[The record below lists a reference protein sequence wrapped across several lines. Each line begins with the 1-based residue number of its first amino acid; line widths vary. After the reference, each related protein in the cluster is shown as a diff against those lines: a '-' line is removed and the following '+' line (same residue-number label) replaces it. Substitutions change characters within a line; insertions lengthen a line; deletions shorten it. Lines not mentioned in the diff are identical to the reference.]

1 MEKYSSKLSSAVS
14 AESWP
19 EECVHTNRK
28 PWFRVATHLGSGE
41 NSDVFAL
48 GHRDRDSWRSDDD
61 DGSSGSGSGSSSDAE
76 CSDTSCSH
84 CGDGEGSM
92 EQDDEEEG
100 TGEEEEGEG
109 EEEQEEEEEDE
120 DEEEDE
126 EGEFDNLQRQRRRR
140 RNGDAVEADA
150 VPSNLEEVRIFRPL
164 KLGRSQLVVKVFDH
178 LDEDTCFA
186 VWDSTADKA
195 VVVLH
200 SELDCED
207 FVRKEG
213 LAASPELYIREMPAV
228 YARDNAVGLTAFDNE
243 SIVHLLLSDLAG
255 DYTPHITEATDALR
269 WRNTGYL
276 VMERIACTLED
287 LLFKVCGNATSDL
300 RRGFKNAATVER
312 VTKEAVVSIVFQ
324 ALFALAFMQDACK
337 LKHHDLHTN
346 NVFIKEITADT
357 TFRGGALNDAAW
369 FHYHLHGQDFF
380 VPNCGLLAKIGDFGM
395 ASLDVHGKRLG
406 RTDIALFNDN
416 PKKWGAWSTE
426 LDGNEGYDTQLLFAD
441 TRSTCKDA
449 FRDFQE
455 RERAQRR
462 RRPRGRKGAAAA
474 AAAAPT
480 AASVAQDKD
489 ALLAF
494 FGVVRDLSGSDRGSV
509 TRHKKRPLVN
519 KVSRKTTA
527 RLLSEIFG
535 GDGGAG
541 GAWWHGHSVVR
552 TSRPPGVR
560 DDAIVTLGSTTW
572 LAAPEPA
579 DK

>member
-1 MEKYSSKLSSAVS
+1 
-14 AESWP
+14 
-19 EECVHTNRK
+19 
-28 PWFRVATHLGSGE
+28 
-41 NSDVFAL
+41 
-48 GHRDRDSWRSDDD
+48 
-61 DGSSGSGSGSSSDAE
+61 
-76 CSDTSCSH
+76 
-84 CGDGEGSM
+84 
-92 EQDDEEEG
+92 
-100 TGEEEEGEG
+100 
-109 EEEQEEEEEDE
+109 
-120 DEEEDE
+120 
-126 EGEFDNLQRQRRRR
+126 
-140 RNGDAVEADA
+140 
-150 VPSNLEEVRIFRPL
+150 VRIIRPL
-164 KLGRSQLVVKVFDH
+164 KLGRSQLVVKVFEH

-186 VWDSTADKA
+186 VWDSTGDKA
-195 VVVLH
+195 LVVLH
-200 SELDCED
+200 SEIDCED
-207 FVRKEG
+207 FLRKEG
-213 LAASPELYIREMPAV
+213 LAASPDLFIREMPVV

-287 LLFKVCGNATSDL
+287 LLFKVCGDATSEL
-300 RRGFKNAATVER
+300 ERRFKNDATVER

-357 TFRGGALNDAAW
+357 TFRGDALKDAAW
-369 FHYHLHGQDFF
+369 FHYHLHGRDFF

-441 TRSTCKDA
+441 TCYTCKDA
-449 FRDFQE
+449 FRDFQD

-462 RRPRGRKGAAAA
+462 RRPRGRKGAAYASQTAPAA
-474 AAAAPT
+474 E
-480 AASVAQDKD
+480 SVARDKD

-494 FGVVRDLSGSDRGSV
+494 FSVVRDLSGSDRGSV
-509 TRHKKRPLVN
+509 TRHKKRPLVD

-527 RLLSEIFG
+527 RLLGEIFG
-535 GDGGAG
+535 GGGDGAG
-541 GAWWHGHSVVR
+541 GAWWHSVVR
-552 TSRPPGVR
+552 TSRPPTDGDRNDNAFV
-560 DDAIVTLGSTTW
+560 ATLGSTTW
-572 LAAPEPA
+572 LVAPDA
-579 DK
+579 